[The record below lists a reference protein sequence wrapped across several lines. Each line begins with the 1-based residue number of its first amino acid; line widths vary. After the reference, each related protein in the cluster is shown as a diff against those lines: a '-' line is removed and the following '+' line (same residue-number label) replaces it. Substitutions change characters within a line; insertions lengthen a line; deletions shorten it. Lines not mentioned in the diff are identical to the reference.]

1 MDNLQLSA
9 AIARAHLN
17 DLADFFDQAGEH
29 DDPLL
34 KSDPAMKRA
43 SLPNDTRGNATC
55 HLRSATIKLVS
66 FQFQR

>member
-1 MDNLQLSA
+1 LSA

-17 DLADFFDQAGEH
+17 DPADFFDQAGEH

-34 KSDPAMKRA
+34 KSDLAMKRA
-43 SLPNDTRGNATC
+43 SLVRERVAGNATC
-55 HLRSATIKLVS
+55 HFRSATIKLAS